1 MAKGP
6 AEVAHGSIFIG
17 FVIKLILYGLI
28 ILQGYLYFATFKRDR
43 GWMKFL
49 IAFLLV
55 ADTVNIVF
63 DTIYLYTALI
73 KHFDDPGYLA
83 NANWLFATG
92 DNHCSSATVLCMA
105 SQSIDG
111 QYLDGFFDSSYIHF
125 QQSHPFIAGSQS
137 VLSEPLLR
145 QSGCDHMA
153 CWFRCVRSLHN
164 HSNDMAS
171 RQHKNTFGGSNQVI
185 DRIIRSWAF
194 NSIFCLW
201 FLIKIS
207 VTVQTGLLQ
216 TVLAIIDL
224 IFFLVDPSGTH
235 LIFNWIL
242 SKLYSNTILSSLNSR
257 SGWKFG
263 SSDDGQRS
271 TVLPSRPGHPPVVQV
286 FRQEEVELS
295 VIPGRKEDL
304 YPSSERSS
312 DHM

>member
-83 NANWLFATG
+83 NANWW

-111 QYLDGFFDSSYIHF
+111 QYLDGFFDSSYVHF
-125 QQSHPFIAGSQS
+125 QQSLCYRSRCCDRVGTGICEFSKIPG
-137 VLSEPLLR
+137 
-145 QSGCDHMA
+145 GCDHMA
-153 CWFRCVRSLHN
+153 CWFRRVRSLHN

-171 RQHKNTFGGSNQVI
+171 G
-185 DRIIRSWAF
+185 
-194 NSIFCLW
+194 
-201 FLIKIS
+201 
-207 VTVQTGLLQ
+207 
-216 TVLAIIDL
+216 
-224 IFFLVDPSGTH
+224 
-235 LIFNWIL
+235 
-242 SKLYSNTILSSLNSR
+242 
-257 SGWKFG
+257 
-263 SSDDGQRS
+263 
-271 TVLPSRPGHPPVVQV
+271 
-286 FRQEEVELS
+286 
-295 VIPGRKEDL
+295 
-304 YPSSERSS
+304 
-312 DHM
+312 